1 MDDIKHWENSY
12 GNTMRIKEKELE
24 KSVRKTYLH
33 IETRGK
39 EIKKL
44 SYAGAYPVIV
54 TGIIQIVMAMCD
66 SMEKAYGIKSL
77 ESKKIIKKQID
88 KMVEDGEK

>member
-1 MDDIKHWENSY
+1 MEEMENSY
-12 GNTMRIKEKELE
+12 MNIIRAEERELE

-54 TGIIQIVMAMCD
+54 TGIIQIVMALCD

>member
-1 MDDIKHWENSY
+1 MEEMENSY
-12 GNTMRIKEKELE
+12 MNIIRAEEKERE
-24 KSVRKTYLH
+24 KTDRKAYLH
-33 IETRGK
+33 IETKGRDL
-39 EIKKL
+39 KKL
-44 SYAGAYPVIV
+44 SYAGSYPFIV
-54 TGIIQIVMAMCD
+54 AGVMQIIIALCD